1 MSKEN
6 SLKIKMSRVVTHAVK
21 QASLNLRDMVDKKNV
36 GLEPEDLVSLQ
47 GFRNGHVWDTE
58 EEKPEVIATLIDS
71 IKSMFDVGKE
81 VKGWSASYFKPP
93 TAVNRKFESPEVS
106 IPPVE
111 NKLGARFVV
120 VIGSREIAN
129 LSVSTGSVDAESPVL
144 LMPGD
149 CMFLKITV
157 CPVLTTTFKN
167 LPSERMTARKGFRE
181 TSIKKNPQN
190 RHVLVLDAHVEM
202 KEVVNKVKN
211 DLLPQMGDKKAG
223 VLSSLVAKMAA
234 ASDEEERIP
243 ELVSEESS

>member
-1 MSKEN
+1 
-6 SLKIKMSRVVTHAVK
+6 MSRVITHAVK

-36 GLEPEDLVSLQ
+36 GLEPEDLTPLQ
-47 GFRNGHVWDTE
+47 EFRNGHVWDTE

-93 TAVNRKFESPEVS
+93 TAFNRKYESPELS

-111 NKLGARFVV
+111 NKLGARFIVV
-120 VIGSREIAN
+120 MGSREIAN

-167 LPSERMTARKGFRE
+167 LPSERMAARKGFRE

-211 DLLPQMGDKKAG
+211 DLLPEMGAKKAG
-223 VLSSLVAKMAA
+223 VLSSLVAKMA
-234 ASDEEERIP
+234 SVSTEESEEPVKETEERIP
-243 ELVSEESS
+243 ELVASE

>member
-1 MSKEN
+1 
-6 SLKIKMSRVVTHAVK
+6 
-21 QASLNLRDMVDKKNV
+21 MVDKKNV
-36 GLEPEDLVSLQ
+36 GLEPEDLASLQ
-47 GFRNGHVWDTE
+47 EFRNGHVWDTE
-58 EEKPEVIATLIDS
+58 EEKPEVIATLIGS

-93 TAVNRKFESPEVS
+93 TAVSRKYESPELS

-111 NKLGARFVV
+111 NKLGARFMV

-167 LPSERMTARKGFRE
+167 LPSERMAARKGFRE

-211 DLLPQMGDKKAG
+211 DLLPEMGAKKAG
-223 VLSSLVAKMAA
+223 VLSSLVAKMA
-234 ASDEEERIP
+234 SVSTEESEEPVKETEERIP
-243 ELVSEESS
+243 ELVPSE

>member
-1 MSKEN
+1 
-6 SLKIKMSRVVTHAVK
+6 MSRVITHAVK

-36 GLEPEDLVSLQ
+36 GLEPEDLASLQ
-47 GFRNGHVWDTE
+47 EFRNGHVWDTE
-58 EEKPEVIATLIDS
+58 EEKPEVIATLIGS

-93 TAVNRKFESPEVS
+93 TAVSRKYESPELS

-111 NKLGARFVV
+111 NKLGARFMV

-167 LPSERMTARKGFRE
+167 LPSERMAARKGFRE

-211 DLLPQMGDKKAG
+211 DLLPEMGAKKAG
-223 VLSSLVAKMAA
+223 VLSSLVAKMA
-234 ASDEEERIP
+234 SVSTEESEEPVKETEERIP
-243 ELVSEESS
+243 ELVPSE

>member
-1 MSKEN
+1 
-6 SLKIKMSRVVTHAVK
+6 MSRVVTHAVK

-47 GFRNGHVWDTE
+47 EFKNGHVWSTE
-58 EEKPEVIATLIDS
+58 EEKPEVISTLIGS

-93 TAVNRKFESPEVS
+93 TFINRKYEFPEVS

-111 NKLGARFVV
+111 NKLGARFIVV
-120 VIGSREIAN
+120 VGSREIAN

-167 LPSERMTARKGFRE
+167 LPSERMAARKGFRE
-181 TSIKKNPQN
+181 TSIKKTPQN

-211 DLLPQMGDKKAG
+211 DLLPEMGAKKAG

-234 ASDEEERIP
+234 AEAEESEEASSEEKMP
-243 ELVSEESS
+243 ELIPEESS